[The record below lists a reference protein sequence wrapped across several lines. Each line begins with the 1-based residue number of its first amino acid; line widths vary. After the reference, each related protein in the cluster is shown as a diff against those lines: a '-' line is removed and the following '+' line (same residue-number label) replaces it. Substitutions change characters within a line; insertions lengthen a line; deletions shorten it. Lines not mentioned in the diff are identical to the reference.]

1 MQENFVL
8 KKMLKT
14 DVKIAVRSMRKN
26 RFYSLINILGF
37 AIGQACCIIAFF
49 YVKEGVYI
57 AALPALGVLLLVCLN
72 YMNLATARPG
82 RRAAETGL
90 RKALGAGQNRLFR
103 EFLPE
108 GILCSLFALLPAFV
122 LADAFRP
129 LFSQLGGFLIPRLYS
144 QPELIIFILVI
155 SFAAGL
161 AAGAYPVYY
170 LTRME
175 PENVLKGRSLP
186 YSGSGAL
193 RKFFTGFQFALAV
206 TLLICSL
213 YLQQQTSLK
222 QGQQVTGFQTENIF
236 VSAYYSIRESP
247 ARLWAELSNGAGERN
262 PVQEVAAFY
271 KELSAEFFSVLFTG
285 ALAGEEEGKKSRATP
300 GAIIAAKWF
309 LKIPGVEV
317 YGHFFKLQNKIFKTG
332 TIVKKEAE
340 NFLSAKENQ
349 PAPETA
355 ANGLRPSPRPLILAA
370 KLAGIFSMITMLTAC
385 IGLSGLA
392 AFTAEKKKKETG
404 IRKLSGASVWETGWH
419 FYRSY
424 TRLIM
429 VSVLVAVL
437 LSVVVIY
444 LLQPLLPQQA
454 AVGPGIFIFS
464 GMITLLMAW
473 AAVGYPVYKTA
484 MENPVTSLREIK

>member
-1 MQENFVL
+1 
-8 KKMLKT
+8 
-14 DVKIAVRSMRKN
+14 MRKN

-49 YVKEGVYI
+49 YVKEGVYV

-72 YMNLATARPG
+72 YMNMATARPG
-82 RRAAETGL
+82 RRATETGL
-90 RKALGAGQNRLFR
+90 RKALGSGKNRLFR

-108 GILCSLFALLPAFV
+108 GVLCSLFALLPAFV

-129 LFSQLGGFLIPRLYS
+129 LFSRLGGFIIPRLYS

-161 AAGAYPVYY
+161 AAGAYPAFY

-193 RKFFTGFQFALAV
+193 RKIFTGFQFALAV

-213 YLQQQTSLK
+213 FLQQQQQQLSIK
-222 QGQQVTGFQTENIF
+222 QQQPPGFQAENIF
-236 VSAYYSIRESP
+236 VSAYHSIRESP
-247 ARLWAELSNGAGERN
+247 ARLSAEFSKGAGERN

-285 ALAGEEEGKKSRATP
+285 ALAGEEEEKKSWTTP
-300 GAIIAAKWF
+300 GAIKAAKWF
-309 LKIPGVEV
+309 LKSPGVEV
-317 YGHFFKLQNKIFKTG
+317 YGHFFKFRYKIFTTG
-332 TIVKKEAE
+332 TNVKKEAE
-340 NFLSAKENQ
+340 HFLSAKESQ
-349 PAPETA
+349 SAPETA

-404 IRKLSGASVWETGWH
+404 IRKLSGASVWEVGLH

-424 TRLIM
+424 TSLIIF
-429 VSVLVAVL
+429 SVLVAVL
-437 LSVVVIY
+437 LSFVVIY
-444 LLQPLLPQQA
+444 LLRPLLPQQTT
-454 AVGPGIFIFS
+454 VGPGIFIFS
-464 GMITLLMAW
+464 GMITLLFAW
-473 AAVGYPVYKTA
+473 VTVGYPVFKTA
-484 MENPVTSLREIK
+484 MENPVRSLREIK